1 MRGSSLPG
9 WRSPTCHGARTPD
22 TTRLEA
28 CSVIVV
34 TLDVQIVSRWA
45 AIAMR

>member
-9 WRSPTCHGARTPD
+9 WRSPTCQGARTSD

-28 CSVIVV
+28 CSVIVT
-34 TLDVQIVSRWA
+34 TLDVQIVSRRA
-45 AIAMR
+45 AIGMR